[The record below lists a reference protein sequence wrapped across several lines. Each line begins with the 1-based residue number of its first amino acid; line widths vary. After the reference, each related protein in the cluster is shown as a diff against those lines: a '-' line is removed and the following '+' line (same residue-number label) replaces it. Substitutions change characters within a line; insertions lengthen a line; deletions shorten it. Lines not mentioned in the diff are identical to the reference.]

1 MKKILR
7 PRNVFLG
14 LIALLLALWIG
25 FVAEFSYRMN
35 SCGPGDRVI
44 QSEVDAIEVAKK
56 KIVKDARFSSNR
68 FGSAPDFVD
77 DLSEMENCCSA
88 VRTRNYSFVVVW
100 EVNLFARTAARP
112 NPRHATVMLSNCG
125 SYIFAESG
133 IYAD

>member
-1 MKKILR
+1 LC
-7 PRNVFLG
+7 VG
-14 LIALLLALWIG
+14 L
-25 FVAEFSYRMN
+25 VSEFAFRMN
-35 SCGPGDRVI
+35 ICGPGDHVI
-44 QSEVDAIEVAKK
+44 QSEADAIEVAKR
-56 KIVKDARFSSNR
+56 KIVKDPRFSSSR